1 MYYLPYAGIAMTPP
15 TTRTALLLFTVATLV
30 SSALA
35 WGFGG
40 GVGAQGEGLGHLL
53 ALLMPALWAV
63 LLDHYVLRENLFRRN
78 LAWPGLGEVARPVVV
93 VAAMLLTT
101 VVLDLATGVAQ
112 VEPDRLWSVLRWNA
126 GLAESTPALAVLA
139 WTLLSWLVNSL
150 AFTLLFEEI
159 AWRGYLQRHLHDA
172 QWSPLTATLLVAG
185 VWWLW
190 HLPIYATAPAIAGRA
205 WLIPLQYLFFLNVSL
220 VFAWSYRRT
229 RSVWPVGVAHATWN
243 HLNQRLLG
251 AWMVTPP
258 QPGVVA
264 GPLWLVNGELLMG
277 VLATSIYGL
286 LFAYLLA
293 RDARRHAARV

>member
-1 MYYLPYAGIAMTPP
+1 MMTS
-15 TTRTALLLFTVATLV
+15 TTRTALLRFTVATLV

-35 WGFGG
+35 WGLGG
-40 GVGAQGEGLGHLL
+40 GVGAQGAGLGHLL
-53 ALLMPALWAV
+53 ALLMPTLWAT
-63 LLDHYVLRENLFRRN
+63 LLSHHYHRENLFHSN
-78 LAWPGLGEVARPVVV
+78 LAWPGLREVALPTSV

-101 VVLDLATGVAQ
+101 VALDLATGVAQ
-112 VEPDRLWSVLRWNA
+112 FEPDRLWPVLQWNA
-126 GLAESTPALAVLA
+126 GLAEPTTTPAVLT

-159 AWRGYLQRHLHDA
+159 AWRGYLQRHLHAA
-172 QWSPLTATLLVAG
+172 QWSPIAATLLVAG

-190 HLPIYATAPAIAGRA
+190 HLPIYATAPVIAGRA

-251 AWMVTPP
+251 VWMVTPP
-258 QPGVVA
+258 QPGIVT

-286 LFAYLLA
+286 LFACLLT
-293 RDARRHAARV
+293 RDQRRVLATARV

>member
-1 MYYLPYAGIAMTPP
+1 MPP
-15 TTRTALLLFTVATLV
+15 TAPRTPLPLFTVATLA

-35 WGFGG
+35 WGLGG

-53 ALLMPALWAV
+53 ALLMPTLWAA
-63 LLDHYVLRENLFRRN
+63 LLAYHFHRENLFLRN
-78 LAWPGLGEVARPVVV
+78 LTWPGLREVALPVSVVV
-93 VAAMLLTT
+93 AMLLTT
-101 VVLDLATGVAQ
+101 VALDLASGIAQ
-112 VEPDRLWSVLRWNA
+112 VEPDRLWPVLRWNA
-126 GLAESTPALAVLA
+126 GLAASTPASAVLT

-172 QWSPLTATLLVAG
+172 QWSPLTATLLVAA
-185 VWWLW
+185 VWWFW

-251 AWMVTPP
+251 AWMVVPP
-258 QPGVVA
+258 QPGLVT
-264 GPLWLVNGELLMG
+264 GPLWLVNGELFMG
-277 VLATSIYGL
+277 VLATSLYGL
-286 LFAYLLA
+286 LFACLLA
-293 RDARRHAARV
+293 RDARRDAVRV